1 MPSLA
6 PQYDPKQH
14 EATIYAQWEAAKAF
28 QPSDTDVGKPPF
40 VIMLPLPNITGS
52 LHMGHALQHSIMD
65 VLIRYHRMLG
75 EPTLWQPGTDHAG
88 IATQNVVEKELRKE
102 GKSRHDLGRE
112 EFLKRVWQWR
122 EKYGNTIVEQ
132 MKRLGS
138 SCDWSRA
145 QFTMDPAY
153 VRAVHETFLRYFER
167 GYIYRGNRI
176 VNWCPRCASVISDL
190 EINHE
195 KRTTTLVTLRYPLA
209 DGNGFIEVATT
220 RPETMLGDTAVAVHT
235 EDARYV
241 KMIGQK
247 VRLPLTGREVPIIGD
262 ARVEASFGTGAVK
275 VTPAHDQF
283 DAQLAETHHL
293 PVLNVIGEDGRMA
306 ATAGAFAGQTT
317 AEAREAI
324 VAALKEQDA
333 VVAEVPY
340 EHEVALCERCGTVIE
355 PLISRQ
361 WFVAMDKLKGETIEA
376 VRQDLVTF
384 APARWREH
392 FLEWMENV
400 HDWTISRQLWWG
412 QSIPVWWKPGV
423 RGTEKEH
430 EPGSFVVSVEKPEG
444 EWEADPDVLD
454 TWFSSALWPLATLG
468 WPEATADL
476 QRFYPT
482 SVLATARE
490 IVFLWVARMIFSG
503 LELLKDEQYG
513 RQSLA
518 ERIPFRQVFIHP
530 TVLTRDGRR
539 MSKSLG
545 TGVDP
550 LGLIDQYGAD
560 ATRFGLLYQM
570 TYDNQAIRFDER
582 TVATARNFANKLWN
596 IARLLL
602 TLEERE
608 EATLADA
615 WIEARSQQVAGEVTQ
630 LLNQLRLGEA
640 ARVLHEFIWN
650 DYADWYVEILKVNGS
665 LVSAKR
671 VFETILALLHPLM
684 PHITE
689 VLWAQFG
696 HTDLLI
702 TGAWPAADTEIALV
716 DFAAMERFKDIVSTI
731 RSARVLLGI
740 APGATLTV
748 AAEAVPLPEI
758 LAGVARVSV
767 VAAATPEMKQ
777 FPLRLGGRIA
787 IGGAAVSNDAIA
799 RAQERLGGEQTA
811 ANELLAHLQ
820 KTLKAMAGKASAQ
833 RVAAMEAEQAATERK
848 LQEINQSLELLG

>member
-1 MPSLA
+1 MTPLA

-14 EATIYAQWEAAKAF
+14 EATIYAQWEAAGAF
-28 QPSDTDVGKPPF
+28 KPNDAGVGKPPF

-102 GKSRHDLGRE
+102 GKTRHDIGRE
-112 EFLKRVWQWR
+112 AFLERVWQWR

-145 QFTMDPAY
+145 LFTMDPAY

-209 DGNGFIEVATT
+209 DGSGFIEVATT
-220 RPETMLGDTAVAVHT
+220 RPETMLGDTAVAVNSD
-235 EDARYV
+235 DARYQ
-241 KMIGQK
+241 KLIGQK

-262 ARVEASFGTGAVK
+262 ARIEAGFGTGAVK
-275 VTPAHDQF
+275 VTPAHDQL
-283 DAQLAETHHL
+283 DAQLAEAHHL
-293 PVLNVIGEDGRMA
+293 PVINVIGEDGHMSA
-306 ATAGAFAGQTT
+306 LAGEFAGVSM
-317 AEAREAI
+317 AEAREA
-324 VAALKEQDA
+324 VLVALKVQDV
-333 VVAEVPY
+333 VVAEEPY

-376 VRQDLVTF
+376 VQQDLVTF

-412 QSIPVWWKPGV
+412 QSIPVWWKLGV

-430 EPGSFVVSVEKPEG
+430 EPGSFVVSVAKPEG

-602 TLEERE
+602 ALEERE

-615 WIEARSQQVAGEVTQ
+615 WIEARSQQVAGEVTE

-665 LVSAKR
+665 LANAKR

-702 TGAWPAADTEIALV
+702 TGAWPTPDTESTPV
-716 DFAAMERFKDIVSTI
+716 DFAAMERFKDIVSTV

-740 APGATLTV
+740 ASGATLTV
-748 AAEAVPLPEI
+748 AAEEVPLPEI
-758 LAGVARVSV
+758 LAGVVRVSV

-777 FPLRLGGRIA
+777 FPLALGGKLA
-787 IGGAAVSNDAIA
+787 IGGAAISSEAIA
-799 RAQERLGGEQTA
+799 RAREKLRTDLVKAQEVA
-811 ANELLAHLQ
+811 DHLASMLV
-820 KTLKAMAGKASAQ
+820 KMAGKAPAE
-833 RVAAMEAEQAATERK
+833 RIAAMEVELERAEKQ
-848 LQEINQSLELLG
+848 LIEIGKSLAILR